1 MKKDEH
7 SARATGKD
15 MPISTKHAIEIS
27 SMIRGKKVNI
37 AVKMLEEVTKLKR
50 AVPFKR
56 FKRDVGHKRGNIAAG
71 RYPLKASREILELL
85 KSAEMNAQNK
95 GLDNDALF
103 ISEIVANKGAS
114 QWRYG
119 RQRRRQMKRTN
130 LIIKVEE
137 LEKETKKEVK
147 KAEVKK
153 PEEAP
158 KETPKP
164 ETKKVEKPKEKKT
177 VKKIVSAKKEEK
189 GGKDKK

>member
-1 MKKDEH
+1 
-7 SARATGKD
+7 
-15 MPISTKHAIEIS
+15 
-27 SMIRGKKVNI
+27 
-37 AVKMLEEVTKLKR
+37 MLEEVTKLKR

-147 KAEVKK
+147 K